1 MNSSFELK
9 NGMVVLRKTKAGDYI
24 ELYIQRDAAKLGE
37 LKCIDL
43 TSGFMYDSLN
53 YREGDPISQTSIS
66 QYEYLFNLMDT
77 VKECQ
82 QNNS

>member
-1 MNSSFELK
+1 MNSSLVYK
-9 NGMVVLRKTKAGDYI
+9 NGMVVLRKSKSGDCI

-37 LKCIDL
+37 LKCINL
-43 TSGFMYDSLN
+43 TDGFVYDSLN
-53 YREGDPISQTSIS
+53 YTVGEPISQTSIF
-66 QYEYLFNLMDT
+66 QHEYLFNLMDI